1 MKDVLFETST
11 AYSKMDDIKVSFD
24 SEYKVRI
31 LEETKSK
38 RAAEL
43 EKEST
48 NFVEKISLF
57 SDKVNSL
64 VDVLESHATRIDSK
78 KLRAI
83 GLRMAA
89 ENEADNRM
97 RQQKSLE
104 AAIKEKRGE
113 LDRYV
118 TQFQSL
124 QRIESEQNAQIEKL
138 SNSA

>member
-1 MKDVLFETST
+1 
-11 AYSKMDDIKVSFD
+11 MDDIKVSFD
-24 SEYKVRI
+24 SDYKVRI
-31 LEETKSK
+31 LDETRSK
-38 RAAEL
+38 RASEL
-43 EKEST
+43 ETEST
-48 NFVEKISLF
+48 TFVEKITLF

-64 VDVLESHATRIDSK
+64 VEVLESHATRIDSK

-89 ENEADNRM
+89 ENETDNRM
-97 RQQKSLE
+97 RKQKSLE
-104 AAIKEKRGE
+104 ATIKEKRGE

-118 TQFQSL
+118 SQFQSL